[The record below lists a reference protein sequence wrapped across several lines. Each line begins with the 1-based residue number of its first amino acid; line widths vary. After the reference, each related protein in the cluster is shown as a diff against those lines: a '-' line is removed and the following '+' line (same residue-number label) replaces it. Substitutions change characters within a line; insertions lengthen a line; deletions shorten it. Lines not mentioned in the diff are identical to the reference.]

1 MRTDSCV
8 AAQALQT
15 IRKEQSPKLTVSQF
29 RWKIL
34 DSCWY
39 NDTFIHSRN
48 TSYRT
53 FRARL
58 RMVLVIGSLF
68 AKVGT
73 IYRFCSYY
81 VRLLTSQG

>member
-34 DSCWY
+34 HSCWY

-73 IYRFCSYY
+73 IYRFCSY
-81 VRLLTSQG
+81 